1 MSTEMTRFTVPVSGK
16 FHKKVMIPTV
26 DGEIEATVTIQVTNV
41 KLKAP
46 NQHIA
51 KEMAEAVSKRLAEDM
66 NKK

>member
-1 MSTEMTRFTVPVSGK
+1 
-16 FHKKVMIPTV
+16 MIPTV